1 MDLGSALWNGL
12 AAFLTL
18 CIFSI
23 LYKDNPFYKL
33 AEHLVVGV
41 SAGYFAIILYYS
53 SFIPKV
59 WVPVFHEH
67 KFYYLIPTILGVLMW
82 TRFSR
87 RWSWISRYPIAAYM
101 GIGMGVAIPMTMQ
114 AFILVPL
121 HATMQPV
128 YPRFSIEFLWEI
140 WVPIGVLCALIYF
153 FFSKEHTGVFGGASK
168 IGIWTLMVGFGAGF
182 GMTVMGRVS
191 LLIERFAF
199 LRDYFQQLI
208 GLL

>member
-1 MDLGSALWNGL
+1 MDLGSILWNGL

-18 CIFSI
+18 CIFTI

-41 SAGYFAIILYYS
+41 SAGYFAIILFYT

-59 WVPVFHEH
+59 WVPIFQEH

-87 RWSWISRYPIAAYM
+87 KHSWISRYPIAAYM
-101 GIGMGVAIPMTMQ
+101 GIGMGVAIPIAMQ
-114 AFILVPL
+114 TLILVPL
-121 HATMQPV
+121 YATMQPMGFTSLALFNNLLV
-128 YPRFSIEFLWEI
+128 AA
-140 WVPIGVLCALIYF
+140 GVLCALIYF
-153 FFSKEHTGVFGGASK
+153 FFSKEHTGAFGGAAT
-168 IGIWTLMVGFGAGF
+168 IGIWILMIGFGAGF
-182 GMTVMGRVS
+182 GLTVMGRVS

-199 LRDYFQQLI
+199 LKDYFQQLVN
-208 GLL
+208 LF

>member
-1 MDLGSALWNGL
+1 MDLSSILWNGL

-41 SAGYFAIILYYS
+41 SAGYFAILLYYT

-59 WVPVFHEH
+59 WEPVIHEH
-67 KFYYLIPTILGVLMW
+67 KFYYLLPTILGFLMW

-87 RWSWISRYPIAAYM
+87 KWSWVSRYPIAAYM
-101 GIGMGVAIPMTMQ
+101 GIGMGVAIPVAMQ

-121 HATMQPV
+121 HATMQPMGFTSV
-128 YPRFSIEFLWEI
+128 SLFNNLL
-140 WVPIGVLCALIYF
+140 VAAGVLCALIYF
-153 FFSKEHTGVFGGASK
+153 FFSKEHSGAFGGAAK
-168 IGIWTLMVGFGAGF
+168 IGIWTLMIGFGTGF

-191 LLIERFAF
+191 LLIERFTF
-199 LRDYFQQLI
+199 LKDYFQHLF
-208 GLL
+208 GF